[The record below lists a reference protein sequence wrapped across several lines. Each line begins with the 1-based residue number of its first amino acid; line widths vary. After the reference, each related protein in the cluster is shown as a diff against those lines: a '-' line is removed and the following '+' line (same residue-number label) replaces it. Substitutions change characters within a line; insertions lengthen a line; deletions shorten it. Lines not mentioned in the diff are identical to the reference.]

1 MPVIEIEIRNKIA
14 RQSNDVPYVCNNDDY
29 SLAFDFDAE
38 WDAYPLKTARFS
50 YNGKYFEVVFS
61 GNTCQVPVMEDTSS
75 IDVGVYAGDL
85 RATTPVAV
93 LAKKSIL
100 CGDDIQHE
108 APPEDVYNQIMAE
121 LNEEGRWIE
130 NTKAEAVTAANEAN
144 EAKTAAIA
152 SAQTAKDAASA
163 AEADKKLA
171 LQHASSA
178 SDSQK
183 LAADAANAALSHK
196 EEAQTSANLAEQ
208 SAQSADSSAADA
220 ADSATSAAN
229 KASAAAS
236 SAANAEA
243 SARAAAQ
250 RESAAANEAAA
261 AAAYA
266 GTAAQAATVAE
277 SKASEADSSA
287 TKAAMSESS
296 AASKASEAADSA
308 KASAQNQSAAG
319 VSATAAA
326 DSAKAAAQSEAAA
339 AQSAGNAAAA
349 ATNAANAVL
358 ETAKES
364 GEFDGPVGK
373 DGTSFFYSTASPGTV
388 IGSLY
393 GFDLSTIETNGR
405 TISAGDFILSAVGY
419 IYRVEANLGTYV
431 NAVCIQRG
439 VGVDGSS
446 LFYST
451 MDADHYVGGR
461 WAIAL
466 DTISTFGRKISE
478 GDLIFAAN
486 DFLYCVVGVRATEVD
501 GECLQRWSGIDG
513 LCIYQTYSTPTKTSS
528 GSRYY
533 TISGGQIE
541 TSGRQFSVGD
551 LILAG
556 DGEMY
561 RIDALLDQP
570 PNHLYLEWLTRWR
583 GRDGGIQT
591 VNGIEPDEN
600 GNVEIVAGTQPDWNQ
615 NDPDALDYVKNRT
628 HWEER
633 SFAEI
638 LPECQPRYASGDNVF
653 WVDQTIEGVEVG
665 NTYVVSWNG
674 TEYECVA
681 QEIRDMDVSAV
692 ILGDIY
698 TLSDGSVGIAPTGE
712 PFAIG
717 IFSADTAASLGA
729 GAQVKPFDGTTEL
742 TLSIYSKTNFVHKLS
757 GKFLPDGVPYV
768 EEGGL
773 VEILPDY
780 TITEDNSEADIAAI
794 PALGLVA
801 GATYTVTLNGTEYTC
816 VATLL
821 EEDGLSAVCLGDAY
835 TLTGGQVGTAPT
847 GEPFVLLEYSPEL
860 AVELGMNV
868 AVQPLSENITLPI
881 TFSIYSGGV
890 TVHKLDNRCLDLAWL
905 PTSELSTVIEETT
918 VEHNTYMGDFGY
930 GQFPVGTEVVVLVD
944 GTPYKT
950 TVQTAGEGTDQYW
963 FAAIGNV
970 AQVTMLLNNSHWSFA
985 DGASHQVEI
994 CIEGYNKMPAE
1005 FLPKGTPYVQ
1015 EDVLLAET
1023 NAESSEDPT
1032 FGQIWVIQGVTLNL
1046 TAGETYTILYNG
1058 TPYKC
1063 VCQTAPD
1070 GFTNDPDAVAMGNFA
1085 AIGGEDTGE
1094 PFALLS
1100 QPNYK
1105 AIAIIDFV
1113 GSTAVKV
1120 GISGEVA
1127 QKMDARCLP
1136 DNIGGGFTVTVDLST
1151 GTANKTGV
1159 EICAAVKAGKP
1170 VFIALGDDIGTFVYS
1185 TSEGD
1190 AVFSGLSLEFTDDKI
1205 TSVTQHFACVY
1216 ADGSFG
1222 VLS

>member
-144 EAKTAAIA
+144 EAKTAALA

-171 LQHASSA
+171 SQHASSA

-208 SAQSADSSAADA
+208 SAQSADSSAAAA
-220 ADSATSAAN
+220 ADSAASAAS
-229 KASAAAS
+229 KASEAAS
-236 SAANAEA
+236 SAKNAEA
-243 SARAAAQ
+243 SASAAAQ

-261 AAAYA
+261 AAFHA
-266 GTAAQAATVAE
+266 GTAAQAATVAA

-287 TKAAMSESS
+287 AKAATSESN
-296 AASKASEAADSA
+296 AASKATEAADA
-308 KASAQNQSAAG
+308 ANASAQSQSAAG
-319 VSATAAA
+319 VSAAEAA
-326 DSAKAAAQSEAAA
+326 DSAKAAAQSETAA

-358 ETAKES
+358 EEAKES

-373 DGTSFFYSTASPGTV
+373 DGTSFFYSTASLGTV

-486 DFLYCVVGVRATEVD
+486 DFLYRVVGVGATEVD

-591 VNGIEPDEN
+591 VNGIEPDAN

-628 HWEER
+628 HWEELKLG
-633 SFAEI
+633 EI
-638 LPECQPRYASGDNVF
+638 LLDKSLDFDNAAGFDRVSIKL
-653 WVDQTIEGVEVG
+653 DAELLAIGK
-665 NTYVVSWNG
+665 TYVVNWNG
-674 TEYECVA
+674 TEYVCEAVA
-681 QEIRDMDVSAV
+681 RANSLPDGVGFTSSAFDIVGAFSTDPTEI
-692 ILGDIY
+692 GYY
-698 TLSDGSVGIAPTGE
+698 TMIFAPLDGSL
-712 PFAIG
+712 
-717 IFSADTAASLGA
+717 SADVTI
-729 GAQVKPFDGTTEL
+729 QER
-742 TLSIYSKTNFVHKLS
+742 IEEIHKLP
-757 GKFLPDGVPYV
+757 GKFLPNGVPYVEDGGMVELPVVGEWGDDGSDTDEDGVIDEHEYLFVARAPIGLEAGNAYTVNWDGVDYPCVAQSIDMDGTPGIALGNIGAMAGGTPTEEPFVIMELSEEAAAAMGGYAIIMQLDAQYNGAFAIYGKDVTAHKIDPRCLPKGVPYV
-768 EEGGL
+768 EEPDDFSAVL
-773 VEILPDY
+773 LPE
-780 TITEDNSEADIAAI
+780 TEATLHDSTEGVWRIEAVLPLKI
-794 PALGLVA
+794 GE
-801 GATYTVTLNGTEYTC
+801 TYIINYNGTEYTC
-816 VATLL
+816 IAQDASAFSGGTGSVAL
-821 EEDGLSAVCLGDAY
+821 GNLSNV
-835 TLTGGQVGTAPT
+835 GGFGN
-847 GEPFVLLEYSPEL
+847 GEPFIFFTRPS
-860 AVELGMNV
+860 
-868 AVQPLSENITLPI
+868 
-881 TFSIYSGGV
+881 SGVSDILNYNSSTPV
-890 TVHKLDNRCLDLAWL
+890 T
-905 PTSELSTVIEETT
+905 
-918 VEHNTYMGDFGY
+918 
-930 GQFPVGTEVVVLVD
+930 
-944 GTPYKT
+944 
-950 TVQTAGEGTDQYW
+950 
-963 FAAIGNV
+963 
-970 AQVTMLLNNSHWSFA
+970 
-985 DGASHQVEI
+985 
-994 CIEGYNKMPAE
+994 
-1005 FLPKGTPYVQ
+1005 
-1015 EDVLLAET
+1015 
-1023 NAESSEDPT
+1023 
-1032 FGQIWVIQGVTLNL
+1032 
-1046 TAGETYTILYNG
+1046 
-1058 TPYKC
+1058 
-1063 VCQTAPD
+1063 
-1070 GFTNDPDAVAMGNFA
+1070 
-1085 AIGGEDTGE
+1085 
-1094 PFALLS
+1094 
-1100 QPNYK
+1100 
-1105 AIAIIDFV
+1105 IAIY
-1113 GSTAVKV
+1113 GKSVKV
-1120 GISGEVA
+1120 

-1136 DNIGGGFTVTVDLST
+1136 DNATDFYLTSPNGTKFAVTVDDD
-1151 GTANKTGV
+1151 GTLTAT
-1159 EICAAVKAGKP
+1159 AV
-1170 VFIALGDDIGTFVYS
+1170 
-1185 TSEGD
+1185 
-1190 AVFSGLSLEFTDDKI
+1190 
-1205 TSVTQHFACVY
+1205 
-1216 ADGSFG
+1216 
-1222 VLS
+1222 

>member
-61 GNTCQVPVMEDTSS
+61 GNTCEVPVMEDTSS

-130 NTKAEAVTAANEAN
+130 NTKAEAATAANEAN
-144 EAKTAAIA
+144 EAKAAAIV

-171 LQHASSA
+171 SQHASSA

-183 LAADAANAALSHK
+183 LAADAANAALGHK

-208 SAQSADSSAADA
+208 SAQRANSSAAAA

-236 SAANAEA
+236 SAESADA

-250 RESAAANEAAA
+250 REAAAANEAATA
-261 AAAYA
+261 ASYA
-266 GTAAQAATVAE
+266 GAAAQAATVAA
-277 SKASEADSSA
+277 SKASEADASA
-287 TKAAMSESS
+287 TKAAASERS
-296 AASKASEAADSA
+296 AANKASEAADSA
-308 KASAQNQSAAG
+308 QNAAQSKSAAEASAAEAE
-319 VSATAAA
+319 TA
-326 DSAKAAAQSEAAA
+326 AKAAAQSETAA

-358 ETAKES
+358 EQAKAS

-373 DGTSFFYSTASPGTV
+373 DGTSFFYSTASLGTV

-393 GFDLSTIETNGR
+393 LFDLSTIETNGR

-478 GDLIFAAN
+478 GDLILAAN
-486 DFLYCVVGVRATEVD
+486 DFLYRVVGVGATEVD

-541 TSGRQFSVGD
+541 TFGRQFSVGD

-561 RIDALLDQP
+561 RIDKLLDQP

-591 VNGIEPDEN
+591 VNGIEPDAN
-600 GNVEIVAGTQPDWNQ
+600 GNVEVVAGTQPDLNQ
-615 NDPDALDYVKNRT
+615 NNPTALDYVKNRT
-628 HWEER
+628 HWEEVLT
-633 SFAEI
+633 EGGTI
-638 LPECQPRYASGDNVF
+638 YPETSVAFTTSMGALSGIDSSQFV
-653 WVDQTIEGVEVG
+653 EGNKYIV
-665 NTYVVSWNG
+665 TWYS
-674 TEYECVA
+674 TAYECTAFLLFANDPSSVT
-681 QEIRDMDVSAV
+681 
-692 ILGDIY
+692 LGNASL
-698 TLSDGSVGIAPTGE
+698 LSMGDDTGE
-712 PFAIG
+712 PFCLSD
-717 IFSADTAASLGA
+717 FSASGCVVTKVNTAPETIPIKIEGERK
-729 GAQVKPFDGTTEL
+729 VE
-742 TLSIYSKTNFVHKLS
+742 VHKLS

-768 EEGGL
+768 EAGGL
-773 VEILPDY
+773 VELPVVGEWGDDGLD
-780 TITEDNSEADIAAI
+780 TDEDGVIDEHEYLFVATAPI
-794 PALGLVA
+794 GLEV
-801 GATYTVTLNGTEYTC
+801 GETYTVNWAGVDYPCVAQFIEMDGQTAVMLGNIGAMTGGTPTEEPFIIMKLSKEDAAAMGVYAIIMQLDNQYNGAFAIYGGGVTVHKIDPRCLPTGVPYVEESDNFTATLLPETEATLHDATEGVWRIEAVPPLKIGETYIINYNGTEYTC
-816 VATLL
+816 IAQDVSALNGITGSVAL
-821 EEDGLSAVCLGDAY
+821 GNLSAV
-835 TLTGGQVGTAPT
+835 GGFGN
-847 GEPFVLLEYSPEL
+847 GEPF
-860 AVELGMNV
+860 
-868 AVQPLSENITLPI
+868 IFTTLP
-881 TFSIYSGGV
+881 SSGV
-890 TVHKLDNRCLDLAWL
+890 
-905 PTSELSTVIEETT
+905 SE
-918 VEHNTYMGDFGY
+918 
-930 GQFPVGTEVVVLVD
+930 
-944 GTPYKT
+944 
-950 TVQTAGEGTDQYW
+950 
-963 FAAIGNV
+963 
-970 AQVTMLLNNSHWSFA
+970 
-985 DGASHQVEI
+985 
-994 CIEGYNKMPAE
+994 
-1005 FLPKGTPYVQ
+1005 
-1015 EDVLLAET
+1015 
-1023 NAESSEDPT
+1023 
-1032 FGQIWVIQGVTLNL
+1032 
-1046 TAGETYTILYNG
+1046 
-1058 TPYKC
+1058 
-1063 VCQTAPD
+1063 
-1070 GFTNDPDAVAMGNFA
+1070 FTN
-1085 AIGGEDTGE
+1085 
-1094 PFALLS
+1094 
-1100 QPNYK
+1100 YK
-1105 AIAIIDFV
+1105 SSTPVTIAIY
-1113 GSTAVKV
+1113 GKGVKV
-1120 GISGEVA
+1120 

-1136 DNIGGGFTVTVDLST
+1136 DDATVFYLTSPNGTKFAVTVDDNGAL
-1151 GTANKTGV
+1151 TAT
-1159 EICAAVKAGKP
+1159 AV
-1170 VFIALGDDIGTFVYS
+1170 
-1185 TSEGD
+1185 
-1190 AVFSGLSLEFTDDKI
+1190 
-1205 TSVTQHFACVY
+1205 
-1216 ADGSFG
+1216 
-1222 VLS
+1222 